1 MIPSPA
7 DLAPLDIPEV
17 IHARRVHDTYDVRL
31 VPMCSRVRPDG
42 PSSSFT
48 AEVRWTSPRTGKPLS
63 FSVEYMINP
72 QRGQIYV
79 DRTYSTDLVFTPY
92 PRDEATF
99 KEFHFAWEN
108 AGVEDLVQGLKLEL
122 GRYCLL
128 VHCEQWRR
136 AFTADVPRRQEL
148 IEDMW
153 DFADE
158 AMTAL
163 VEQFPE
169 EEHTF
174 PMPIPEPVA
183 GFGFR

>member
-1 MIPSPA
+1 MIPSPV
-7 DLAPLDIPEV
+7 DLAPLNIPEI
-17 IHARRVHDTYDVRL
+17 IHARRVHELYDVRL
-31 VPMCSRVRPDG
+31 VAMRSKVSPDW

-48 AEVRWTSPRTGKPLS
+48 TEVDWTSARTGKPLS
-63 FSVEYMINP
+63 FSVEYMVSA
-72 QRGQIYV
+72 QLGQIYIG
-79 DRTYSTDLVFTPY
+79 RSYPADLVLKPY
-92 PRDEATF
+92 PPDAATF
-99 KEFHFAWEN
+99 EEFHYVWRA
-108 AGVEDLVQGLKLEL
+108 AGIEDLVEGLKLEL
-122 GRYCLL
+122 GQYCLL

-174 PMPIPEPVA
+174 PIPMPEPVA